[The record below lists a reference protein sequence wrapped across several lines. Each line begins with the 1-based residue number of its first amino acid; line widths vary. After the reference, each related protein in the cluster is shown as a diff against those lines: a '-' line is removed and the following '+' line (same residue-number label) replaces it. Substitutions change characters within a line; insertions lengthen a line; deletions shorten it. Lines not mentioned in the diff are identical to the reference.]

1 MRTRVKVHVHR
12 NYVQTLVR
20 FIERPCS
27 YVEFGVGSLRGP
39 IDVLNST
46 NLRADLETFVSCGV
60 DEKFSEFPENAYF
73 EIVYEYETS
82 PSVQGAASSKDVE
95 FKYVRFASQK
105 HGIQDLT
112 DAFKDSVPTPI
123 RLKVVS
129 NVFTAIA
136 NRDAETFIKL
146 IKAISAASGNKI
158 VREWTLK

>member
-39 IDVLNST
+39 INVLNST
-46 NLRADLETFVSCGV
+46 NLRADLETSVSCGA
-60 DEKFSEFPENAYF
+60 DERFSEFPENAYF

-82 PSVQGAASSKDVE
+82 PSVQGATSSKDVE

-136 NRDAETFIKL
+136 NRDAETFMKL

>member
-39 IDVLNST
+39 INVLNST
-46 NLRADLETFVSCGV
+46 NLRADLETSVSYGV
-60 DEKFSEFPENAYF
+60 DERFSEFPENSYF
-73 EIVYEYETS
+73 EMVYEYETS

-95 FKYVRFASQK
+95 FKYVRFVSQK

-136 NRDAETFIKL
+136 NRDAETFMKL
-146 IKAISAASGNKI
+146 IKAISAASGNKTI
-158 VREWTLK
+158 REWTLE

>member
-1 MRTRVKVHVHR
+1 MHVHR

-39 IDVLNST
+39 INVLNST
-46 NLRADLETFVSCGV
+46 NIRADLETSVSYGV
-60 DEKFSEFPENAYF
+60 DERFSEFPENAYF
-73 EIVYEYETS
+73 EMVYEYETS
-82 PSVQGAASSKDVE
+82 PSVQGAASSKDVV

-129 NVFTAIA
+129 NVFTTIA
-136 NRDAETFIKL
+136 NRDAETFMKL
-146 IKAISAASGNKI
+146 IKAISAASGNKTI
-158 VREWTLK
+158 SEWTLE

>member
-1 MRTRVKVHVHR
+1 MRTRVKVHVHK

-46 NLRADLETFVSCGV
+46 NLRADLETSVSCGV
-60 DEKFSEFPENAYF
+60 DERFSEFPENAYF

-136 NRDAETFIKL
+136 NRDVETFIKL
-146 IKAISAASGNKI
+146 IKAISAASGNKTI
-158 VREWTLK
+158 REWTLE

>member
-39 IDVLNST
+39 INVLNST
-46 NLRADLETFVSCGV
+46 NLRADLETSVSCGA
-60 DEKFSEFPENAYF
+60 DERFSEFPENAYF
-73 EIVYEYETS
+73 EMVYEYETS
-82 PSVQGAASSKDVE
+82 PSVQGVASSKDVE

-136 NRDAETFIKL
+136 NRDAETFMKL

>member
-27 YVEFGVGSLRGP
+27 YVEFGVGALRGP
-39 IDVLNST
+39 INVLNST
-46 NLRADLETFVSCGV
+46 NLRADLETSVSCGA
-60 DEKFSEFPENAYF
+60 DERFSEFPENAYF

-95 FKYVRFASQK
+95 FKYARFASQK

-136 NRDAETFIKL
+136 NRDAETFMKL
-146 IKAISAASGNKI
+146 IKAISAASGNKTI
-158 VREWTLK
+158 REWTSE

>member
-39 IDVLNST
+39 IDVLDST
-46 NLRADLETFVSCGV
+46 NLRADLETSVSCGV
-60 DEKFSEFPENAYF
+60 DERFSEFPENAYF

-136 NRDAETFIKL
+136 NQDAETFMKL

-158 VREWTLK
+158 VREWTLE